1 MSSTASRLETGEI
14 AAVSKGA
21 LWTGRVL
28 SAAPVL
34 LMGFSAVM
42 KLVRH
47 PSVIEGMAK
56 FGFPDKLIVPIG
68 VLEISCALLYVIP
81 RTSVLGAVL
90 VAAYLGGATVTLV
103 RVGDP
108 TWLLPVIAGIFAWLG
123 LWLREPRLHALTP
136 LRK

>member
-1 MSSTASRLETGEI
+1 MSASASTIVTNSNASPAR
-14 AAVSKGA
+14 GA

-28 SAAPVL
+28 GAVPVL

-42 KLVRH
+42 KLIQH

-56 FGFPDKLIVPIG
+56 FGFPEKLIVPIG
-68 VLEISCALLYVIP
+68 LLEISCAILYVIP
-81 RTSVLGAVL
+81 KTSVFGAVL

-108 TWLLPVIAGIFAWLG
+108 AWLFPVVTGICAWLG
-123 LWLREPRLHALTP
+123 LWLREPRLHALAP
-136 LRK
+136 IRK